1 MASYEQK
8 IQLDWESDPL
18 RHAWPDGPDMRFI
31 MGHIGEMVVD
41 RTAAGGPRGRLLE
54 VAAAEAV
61 HACKLAKA
69 GFETYVL
76 EPSPAMLER
85 ARGWM
90 KFYGVDV
97 TLVQGICEQLPFPD
111 GSFHHVLCDSA
122 IDHFSSPDLG
132 MREMARVLA
141 PGGELIVS
149 FVNYGGLTPRVS
161 RMLYRLERAL
171 RPRARSE
178 KRFWDTPVPLEHVF
192 ECSIPVLNAMA
203 GQYLEHT
210 ETIGLSL
217 GWGFPGWGPLLE
229 RMTDFRAGRWLR
241 RLDRIAR
248 RWPLHADFVV
258 SVWRKGDAPP
268 RGVRPATAQ
277 PHVADFDGE
286 RPLIPIADLKITP
299 ADPLYQAS
307 VETEQSY
314 PHDWVLFSDASLT
327 AAWERFANQAI
338 TGDPHR
344 SWLDDVMARGP
355 FESAAFLGVDGTMPV
370 SRWMQAG
377 TSTHVDVLDVTQSQ
391 LDRVATAVASTG
403 SDQRGLRLIRTDL
416 NFVRLPAARYD
427 VIVSSGTL
435 HHVQNLE
442 YLLDEIRRALR
453 PGGLFVLNDY
463 VGERRHAYREE
474 RLVRVNRL
482 LAEIPD
488 VYKLDPTRVVE
499 RGHPYYM
506 SPFCA
511 LRSED
516 IPALVRQRFEIVEE
530 KLIGY
535 IAPLPIML
543 DLRRV
548 EADAPEL
555 LTRLHEEEAKAAAD
569 PAMRPFGAFM
579 VGRVPAR

>member
-31 MGHIGEMVVD
+31 MGHIGEMVVE

-90 KFYGVDV
+90 EFFGVDV

-111 GSFHHVLCDSA
+111 ASFHHVLCDSA
-122 IDHFSSPDLG
+122 IDHFASPDLG

-149 FVNYGGLTPRVS
+149 FVNYGGLTPRLS
-161 RMLYRLERAL
+161 RMLYRVERAL
-171 RPRARSE
+171 RPSARTE

-192 ECSIPVLNAMA
+192 ECSIPVLNAMC
-203 GQYLEHT
+203 GQYLEHA
-210 ETIGLSL
+210 ETFGLSL

-229 RMTDFRAGRWLR
+229 RMPEEQAGRWLR

-248 RWPLHADFVV
+248 RWPVHADFVV
-258 SVWRKGDAPP
+258 SVWQKGDAPP
-268 RGVRPATAQ
+268 RGVRPAAVE
-277 PHVADFDGE
+277 PRVADFDGE
-286 RPLIPIADLKITP
+286 RPLIPLDALKITP
-299 ADPLYQAS
+299 GDPLYQAS
-307 VETEQSY
+307 VETEQAY
-314 PHDWVLFSDASLT
+314 PHDWVLFSDAALT
-327 AAWERFANQAI
+327 AAWERFANQEI
-338 TGDPHR
+338 TGDPER
-344 SWLDDVMARGP
+344 SWLDTVMARGP
-355 FESAAFLGVDGTMPV
+355 FEAAAFLGVDGTATV

-377 TSTHVDVLDVTQSQ
+377 TSRRLDVLDVTQAQ
-391 LDRVATAVASTG
+391 LDRVAAAVAATG
-403 SDQRGLRLIRTDL
+403 ADQRGLRLVRTDL
-416 NFVRLPAARYD
+416 NFVRLPPRSYD
-427 VIVSSGTL
+427 VIVSSGTF
-435 HHVQNLE
+435 HHLQNLE
-442 YLLDEIRRALR
+442 YLLDEIRGALR
-453 PGGLFVLNDY
+453 PGGIFVLSDY
-463 VGERRHAYREE
+463 VGERRHAYTDE
-474 RLVRVNRL
+474 RLALVNRL

-511 LRSED
+511 LRSAD
-516 IPALVRQRFEIVEE
+516 VVTLVRERFEILEE
-530 KLIGY
+530 KLVGY
-535 IAPLPIML
+535 IAPLPMML

-548 EADAPEL
+548 EAEAPAL
-555 LTRLHEEEAKAAAD
+555 LARLHAEEAKAAAD
-569 PAMRPFGAFM
+569 PALLPFGTLI
-579 VGRVPAR
+579 VGRA